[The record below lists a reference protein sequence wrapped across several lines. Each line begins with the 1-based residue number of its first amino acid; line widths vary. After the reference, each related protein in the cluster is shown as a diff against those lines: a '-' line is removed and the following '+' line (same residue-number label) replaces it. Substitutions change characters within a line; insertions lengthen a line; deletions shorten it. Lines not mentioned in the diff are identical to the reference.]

1 MSGQKIRP
9 ESGTC
14 MIGSHPGG
22 LSLTKRLFALA
33 DAETPGRVLDLGAGG
48 GASVRYLRERGY
60 EAEGIDL
67 LYGERPAERGSLF
80 YADMRALPFPDEC
93 MDVCLAECSV
103 SGCGDGPT
111 ALREAFRVLKTGG
124 SLLLSDV
131 FFHRDGNGD
140 SGTAEAPSL
149 SMPGPLGLNCWRRVF
164 RETGFELK
172 GLVDETPLW
181 REFFLESLWNGNA
194 DPACLDVFREAGKA
208 GCGYFLAWLW
218 KGGDDGTV

>member
-22 LSLTKRLFALA
+22 LSLTERLFALA
-33 DAETPGRVLDLGAGG
+33 DAEPPGRVLDLGAGG

-67 LYGERPAERGSLF
+67 LYGERPAEGGSLF

-93 MDVCLAECSV
+93 VDICLAECGV

-131 FFHRDGNGD
+131 FFHKED
-140 SGTAEAPSL
+140 APSL
-149 SMPGPLGLNCWRRVF
+149 SMPGPLGLGCWRKVF

-172 GLVDETPLW
+172 ELVDETPLW

-194 DPACLDVFREAGKA
+194 DPACLDGFREAGKA